1 MVPTRYIFVG
11 VTIAVLALT
20 SHGTLAEADIAN
32 EDSLASA
39 FLAQCLQMQDCAIER
54 MATEGSMD
62 PALVQMIETRMT
74 GQCEAQ
80 LQKISQYEASPHTQK
95 LKDCYQAMAA
105 LSCAELAAQPSVPAC
120 EQ

>member
-20 SHGTLAEADIAN
+20 SRGTLAEADIAS

-39 FLAQCLQMQDCAIER
+39 FLAQCLHMQDCVRER
-54 MATEGSMD
+54 MATGGTMD
-62 PALVQMIETRMT
+62 PALVQMIEAGMT

-95 LKDCYQAMAA
+95 LKDCYQAMTA
-105 LSCAELAAQPSVPAC
+105 LSCAEHAAQPSVPAC

>member
-1 MVPTRYIFVG
+1 MAPTRYILVG
-11 VTIAVLALT
+11 VTIAFLAVAR
-20 SHGTLAEADIAN
+20 HGTLADTDIAN
-32 EDSLASA
+32 EDSLVSA
-39 FLAQCLQMQDCAIER
+39 FLAQCLHMQDCARER

-105 LSCAELAAQPSVPAC
+105 LSCAELATEPSVPAC

>member
-1 MVPTRYIFVG
+1 MVPTHSILVG
-11 VTIAVLALT
+11 VAIVVSALA
-20 SHGTLAEADIAN
+20 SHSTLADANIAN

-39 FLAQCLQMQDCAIER
+39 FLAQCLHMQDCARER
-54 MATEGSMD
+54 IATEGNMD

-80 LQKISQYEASPHTQK
+80 LQKIAQYEASPHTQG
-95 LKDCYQAMAA
+95 LIDCYQAVTA
-105 LSCAELAAQPSVPAC
+105 LSCAELAAEPSIPAC